1 MSKMNVASFNE
12 MDKAEVLRQ
21 RLEEAG
27 IHAEVY
33 DESKW
38 QKFWFMSKPL
48 ADKKIRVE
56 EKDFE
61 KAKAVLEGLD
71 HTEDA
76 LHDAVRCPQC
86 GSPQVEYPQF
96 TRKFITPI
104 LIEIFCTTKLLDKEF
119 YCEAC
124 HYTWPKEIKLEH
136 ERDIMGWPR
145 KEDKL
150 TPEK

>member
-1 MSKMNVASFNE
+1 MSKMNVASFND
-12 MDKAEVLRQ
+12 MDKAEVLRK
-21 RLEEAG
+21 RLDEAG

-38 QKFWFMSKPL
+38 QKYWFMSKPL
-48 ADKKIRVE
+48 ADKKIRVKE
-56 EKDFE
+56 EDFDRARE
-61 KAKAVLEGLD
+61 VIQELD
-71 HTEDA
+71 QKEDA

-119 YCEAC
+119 YCN
-124 HYTWPKEIKLEH
+124 
-136 ERDIMGWPR
+136 D
-145 KEDKL
+145 
-150 TPEK
+150 